1 MLQGSNAGGV
11 PVNALRSCAPELP
24 ECKVTTR
31 GMEDEQSIEGSDK
44 SFTRSWKFLKD
55 AVRKRLE
62 PKSRRT
68 SLGSSPGS
76 VTEGAA
82 DASQITR
89 SSSSAVKQRMAKG
102 PLSALYKPK
111 PFKAP
116 RYKNMPINGRL
127 LGSPFIH
134 PVSSIGLL
142 MQYKDFA

>member
-1 MLQGSNAGGV
+1 
-11 PVNALRSCAPELP
+11 
-24 ECKVTTR
+24 
-31 GMEDEQSIEGSDK
+31 MEDEQSIEGSDK
-44 SFTRSWKFLKD
+44 SFTRSWKSLKN

-76 VTEGAA
+76 VTEVAA

-111 PFKAP
+111 AFKAP
-116 RYKNMPINGRL
+116 RYKCVRVNG
-127 LGSPFIH
+127 
-134 PVSSIGLL
+134 
-142 MQYKDFA
+142 

>member
-1 MLQGSNAGGV
+1 MANARLQDRKTVAVHTNVLQRSDAGGV
-11 PVNALRSCAPELP
+11 HVNAPRFCAPELP
-24 ECKVTTR
+24 ECKVTAK

-68 SLGSSPGS
+68 SVGSSPGS
-76 VTEGAA
+76 VTEAAA
-82 DASQITR
+82 DASQLTR

-102 PLSALYKPK
+102 PLSALYKAK

-116 RYKNMPINGRL
+116 RHNCMSVN
-127 LGSPFIH
+127 
-134 PVSSIGLL
+134 V
-142 MQYKDFA
+142 